1 MKKSIGIWQLWG
13 FALTSLSGTLLHFAY
28 DWLGGNDI
36 IAFFSAVN
44 ESTWEH
50 MKLLFWPSFIF
61 ALVECRS
68 FRDQSDFWCIK
79 LKGALLG
86 LFLIPVLFYT
96 YNGVIGKSPDWVN
109 IAIFFVSAAIA
120 YIYEARLFKKKST
133 CCKSSRLCLFILL
146 VIAAL
151 FVAFTFNPPALNI
164 FKDPISGTYGI

>member
-79 LKGALLG
+79 LRGISLG
-86 LFLIPVLFYT
+86 VLLIPIIFYT
-96 YNGVIGKSPDWVN
+96 YNGAIGTSPDLIN
-109 IAIFFVSAAIA
+109 ISIFFIAAA
-120 YIYEARLFKKKST
+120 TEYVVEARLFKRKKVP
-133 CCKSSRLCLFILL
+133 CNKPGLAIFLLC
-146 VIAAL
+146 VIAL
-151 FVAFTFNPPALNI
+151 SFVVFTFIPPSLEI
-164 FKDPISGTYGI
+164 FKDPRLRS